1 MELGL
6 TLTFAGDMNWQLQL
20 TLDKSH
26 TIYVPELDETYHSRN
41 GAIAEAEYVYLQQ
54 GLAHIAQQKR
64 IIPIRILEVG
74 FGTGLNTW
82 LTVMASDQYQ
92 WQCAYTALE
101 PNPLPLDLVTQLNYT
116 ENYSPQDAS
125 WFSSLHRIPWETQ
138 QQITPFFAFTKSKQP
153 IESFTTTEKFD
164 LVYFD
169 AFGPDKQPALWN
181 EYVFAKINELLNPGG
196 CIVTYASKGA
206 VKRLWQMLGLEV
218 ERLPGPPYKR
228 HMLRATKPFA
238 NES

>member
-6 TLTFAGDMNWQLQL
+6 TITFAGDMNWQLQL

-54 GLAHIAQQKR
+54 GLAHITQKQPLT
-64 IIPIRILEVG
+64 PIQILEVG

-82 LTVMASDQYQ
+82 LTVMACQKNQ
-92 WQCAYTALE
+92 WQCTYTALE
-101 PNPLPLDLVTQLNYT
+101 PNPLPSDLVAQLNYT
-116 ENYSPQDAS
+116 SNYPTPDALL
-125 WFSSLHRIPWETQ
+125 FSTLHASPWETQ
-138 QQITPFFAFTKSKQP
+138 EQITPSFALTKSKKA
-153 IESFTTTEKFD
+153 IEFFTTNEKFD

-169 AFGPDKQPALWN
+169 AFGPDKQPALWT
-181 EYVFAKINELLNPGG
+181 EPIFAIVNKLLKPGG
-196 CIVTYASKGA
+196 CMVTYASKGA
-206 VKRLWQMLGLEV
+206 VKRLWQTLGLEV

-228 HMLRATKPFA
+228 HMLRATKPYVH
-238 NES
+238 ES